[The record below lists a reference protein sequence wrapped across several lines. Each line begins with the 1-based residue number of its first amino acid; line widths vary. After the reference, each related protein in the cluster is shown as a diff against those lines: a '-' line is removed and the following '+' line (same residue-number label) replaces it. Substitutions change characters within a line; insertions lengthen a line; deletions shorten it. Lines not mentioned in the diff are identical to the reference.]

1 MKDIRP
7 RSSSR
12 RSFLRGAAFTAIFSP
27 ALGVPMAE
35 AQSSSAD
42 SEDIAMLGS
51 IIIESELYEHDSI
64 LKGSLR
70 FLRLPKSSVYVQW
83 IDSFGRIAGERVIP
97 APSSLAKPLDFSFNL
112 RTGLTY
118 MNTIRVKV
126 NGVTQATSSRFMR
139 SPAASPWNDYQV
151 ITWAYYPDGYYDQ
164 LRAAGVNATIAYRDG
179 DFSTVLDNDFNFYV
193 EQMAWEVYANY
204 HKDQPL
210 WRDTLAK
217 VRSDRANLDHWIR
230 QPCLNDPETQKYV
243 RERLQHYVRQHRAF
257 RPLYYTIADELGQG
271 DQLSANDFCHSTH
284 CAIAFA
290 EYLKQSY
297 GTIQNVRAEWALSE
311 VIRWDDEAIQSGND
325 WMKSHLIINRTTTD
339 GAFESVALAN
349 LVNKYGAVSRFNKE
363 WGTTFPEPRGGGM
376 GAQNIWEPILG
387 TVRESL
393 SIENLTEESIE
404 KALGPLE
411 QFNIRCGNRAGWNA
425 PHDPTKFKSWSEVKA
440 FYFRFDNEL
449 GEVRSTKGWNISPWS
464 DFRNFM
470 DSTYADA
477 VLRAATVCK
486 AEDPHAICAT
496 EGGQAPFAFGWYNY
510 EQVVRAVDAIEAYNI
525 GNNVEVIR
533 SLKPEMIM
541 LKTVGYNHKPGT
553 PMTAEDHLRQRQ
565 EVRPVWWALFHTHQG
580 TIIWD
585 AQEEGG
591 TFVDLET
598 GQLTFSAETFMSTFR
613 ELRSGLG
620 MLAMNSTRTQDGIAI
635 HYSHPSVQAHWLL
648 ENVKKARQWMVNT
661 IDAPTDSR
669 FIAVRNS
676 WTKLIEDLQVQYD
689 FVSATGVESGELS
702 SGKYKIFIMPES
714 IAVSA
719 AEADQIREF
728 VRGGGTVV
736 ADSRA
741 ALLSERCRD
750 AGRGQLNDVFG
761 IAEGDA
767 RQTGAAAKGQATE
780 ESLQIS
786 GKDLGPIVPVD
797 SMLTTSTGKALVC
810 NGDVPMVIVNHF
822 GDGRAIYLNMDM
834 SDYAFDRLNPNA
846 SATIPDLMEGVLA
859 LAEIRSRV
867 RVLGPDGKRLPG
879 TEVVI
884 LKNGVCDQVAIFRN
898 PQADDGGWGSHVAKK
913 SDWRDWTADV
923 DNSALEKEAE
933 VTIEWRTAC
942 PTYDVRSK
950 KDLGSIDVCKA
961 TLNPF
966 EPLVYTRAPHPL
978 PRLHLGVPSNCKA
991 GSVVDLTLTSAESQ
1005 PEGTVRVLRLEFIK
1019 PNEEP
1024 YELYAQNVMVQT
1036 LPHSTQIAIAC
1047 NDPAGSW
1054 NVHAHDLMSG
1064 QMLQGSFTV
1073 DEAKPA

>member
-1 MKDIRP
+1 MKDLSP
-7 RSSSR
+7 HSSSR
-12 RSFLRGAAFTAIFSP
+12 RSFLRGAAVAAIFSP
-27 ALGVPMAE
+27 ALGVPMVE
-35 AQSSSAD
+35 AQSSSSG
-42 SEDIAMLGS
+42 SEDIAVLGS
-51 IIIESELYEHDSI
+51 IVIDNKVYEHDAI

-70 FLRLPKSSVYVQW
+70 FLRMPKPPVIIQW
-83 IDSFGRIAGERVIP
+83 IDSFGRIAGERVLP
-97 APSSLAKPLDFSFNL
+97 APSSLVKPLDFSFDL

-118 MNTIRVKV
+118 INSVRVKA
-126 NGVTQATSSRFMR
+126 NGVVQAVSTRFMR
-139 SPAASPWNDYQV
+139 SPTASPWNDYQV

-217 VRSDRANLDHWIR
+217 VRSDRANLDHWVR
-230 QPCLNDPETQKYV
+230 KPCLNDPETQKYV
-243 RERLQHYVRQHRAF
+243 RERLQRYVRQHRAF

-297 GTIQNVRAEWALSE
+297 STIQDVRAEWALSE

-325 WMKSHLIINRTTTD
+325 WMKSHLMINRTTTD
-339 GAFESVALAN
+339 AAFASIALAN
-349 LVNKYGAVSRFNKE
+349 LVNKYGTVSRFNKE

-376 GAQNIWEPILG
+376 GAPDIWEPVLD

-393 SIENLTEESIE
+393 SIENLTEEAIE

-411 QFNIRCGNRAGWNA
+411 HFNVRCGNRAGWNA

-440 FYFRFDNEL
+440 FFIRFDKEL
-449 GEVRSTKGWNISPWS
+449 GEVKSIKGWNISPWS

-477 VLRAATVCK
+477 VLRAAAVCK

-533 SLKPEMIM
+533 SLKPETIM
-541 LKTVGYNHKPGT
+541 LSTVGYNHKLGT
-553 PMTAEDHLRQRQ
+553 PMTAEDRLRQRQ
-565 EVRPVWWALFHTHQG
+565 EVRPVWWALFHSHQG

-598 GQLTFSAETFMSTFR
+598 GQLTPSAETFSSTFR

-620 MLAMNSTRTQDGIAI
+620 MLVMNSTRTQDGIAI

-689 FVSATGVESGELS
+689 FVSATAVATGELN
-702 SGKYKIFIMPES
+702 SGKYKVFIMPES
-714 IAVSA
+714 IAISA

-728 VRGGGTVV
+728 VRSGGTIV

-750 AGRGQLNDVFG
+750 LGKGQLNEVFG
-761 IAEGDA
+761 IGEGEA
-767 RQTGAAAKGQATE
+767 SVAGATVKGDSNVG
-780 ESLQIS
+780 SLQLA
-786 GKDLGPIVPVD
+786 GKDLGPMTLAD
-797 SMLTTSTGKALVC
+797 GMLMVTTGKALAHC
-810 NGDVPMVIVNHF
+810 GDVPMLIVNNF
-822 GDGRAIYLNMDM
+822 GDGKAVYLNMNM
-834 SDYAFDRLNPNA
+834 SDYAFERLNPNA
-846 SATIPDLMEGVLA
+846 SGTFPDLMKSVLE
-859 LAEIRSRV
+859 LAKIRSRV
-867 RVLGPDGKRLPG
+867 RVLGSNGKRLPG

-884 LKNGVCDQVAIFRN
+884 LKNGVCDLVAIFRN
-898 PQADDGGWGSHVAKK
+898 PQSDDGGWGSHVVKK
-913 SDWRDWTADV
+913 SDWRDWTTGAD
-923 DNSALEKEAE
+923 NFALEKEAE
-933 VTIEWRTAC
+933 VTIEWGSVS
-942 PTYDVRSK
+942 PTYDVRAK
-950 KDLGSIDVCKA
+950 KELGSVDVCKA

-966 EPLVYTRAPHPL
+966 EPLVFTRSPRPL
-978 PRLHLGVPSNCKA
+978 PQLHLSIQSNCTA
-991 GSVVDLTLTSAESQ
+991 GSIAEINLSTAE
-1005 PEGTVRVLRLEFIK
+1005 PPLEGTVRVVHFEFIN
-1019 PNEEP
+1019 PSGQA
-1024 YELYAQNVMVQT
+1024 YELYSRNVMMLGSSHT
-1036 LPHSTQIAIAC
+1036 LRVPIAF
-1047 NDPAGSW
+1047 NDLQGSW
-1054 NVHAHDLMSG
+1054 SVRGHDLMSG
-1064 QMLQGSFTV
+1064 QILEASFNV
-1073 DEAKPA
+1073 IAHV